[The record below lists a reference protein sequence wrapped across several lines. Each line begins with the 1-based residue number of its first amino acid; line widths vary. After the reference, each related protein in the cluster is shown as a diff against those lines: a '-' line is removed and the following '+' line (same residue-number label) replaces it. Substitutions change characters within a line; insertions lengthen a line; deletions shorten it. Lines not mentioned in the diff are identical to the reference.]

1 MILSNFPQG
10 GGSSGGI
17 TLDDVD
23 VLICDFS
30 TFGDVTVTEGVAD
43 DTIRQVV
50 A

>member
-30 TFGDVTVTEGVAD
+30 TFTDVNVIEGYMDGTV
-43 DTIRQVV
+43 RQVT